1 MYLVIIVPFCL
12 AFIRAVAR
20 FVASFVLCVVLLV
33 LAVFFVSLRV
43 SCCDVLA
50 VFRCGFVSCVV
61 SLYSCRVCVS
71 FVLCLIALRAVSA
84 CCWAIRY
91 WSCRVSCR

>member
-1 MYLVIIVPFCL
+1 MGEAIHKMSTNMMMRCIWLSSCRVPCCL
-12 AFIRAVAR
+12 CLPF
-20 FVASFVLCVVLLV
+20 
-33 LAVFFVSLRV
+33 FFVSLRV
-43 SCCDVLA
+43 LCCDVLA